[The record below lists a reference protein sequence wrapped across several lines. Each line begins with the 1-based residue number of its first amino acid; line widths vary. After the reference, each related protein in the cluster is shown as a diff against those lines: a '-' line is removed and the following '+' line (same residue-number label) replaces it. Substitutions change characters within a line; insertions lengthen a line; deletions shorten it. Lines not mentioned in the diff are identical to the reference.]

1 MKNILITQT
10 LIFLFISATVFAQ
23 NQYYLS
29 SSTGN
34 DNNDGS
40 QTQPWKT
47 LSKLSATTLG
57 PGDTVYFKKGDTFRG
72 NFVVDGSGTE
82 QNPITFTSYGT
93 GNQPIISGSGH
104 DDGGGDY
111 REAILVTNHD
121 NMIVDGLEIQNHRT
135 ITRSGVGDLVSFG
148 IRVEVSD
155 SNANLNN
162 FSFRNMTFK
171 NVYALFGINISDYTN
186 INIYQQAF
194 NAFEVSGL
202 TFFSSR
208 GGIINNVI
216 VEDSYFTDLQRIGV
230 HMKNAAGKNSTKRNT
245 NFVFRNN
252 EFFQIGGTCVLPV
265 RTENCLIENNIFNQP
280 GAKTN
285 DKMIGRGSAVWN
297 WYSINTIVQYNQA
310 INAKGIMD
318 SHGIHVDHSNVD
330 TFIQYN
336 YMQDCEGGFV
346 EILGGNQRAVYRFN
360 ISVND
365 GWRHPDNYD
374 LLKWPNSD
382 HTIWLNDK
390 VWGSKDNHP
399 SIDSYIYN
407 NTIVINKSGNDAFDT
422 AIDIKG
428 ENTRIYNNIFYATN
442 GSGIGNQQGHYG
454 DPKLMM
460 TNNLFNGNI
469 RNNFRN
475 LDSNRVEI
483 NADFYNEEIG
493 DQNEFQINASSQA
506 INAGAAYTGDYAHP
520 AIPVSASDI
529 FANVEEYPTV
539 DFFGNSL
546 TGDSTPNIGA
556 SNAKNG
562 GITLSNK
569 SESSTEK
576 VFIQNPMIS
585 EKVVLFGVNKSYQY
599 ALVDILG
606 RNKQQGFLEAHKDEI
621 ILDESLNP
629 GIYVLKLKD
638 KTNTITS
645 KIVVNKS
652 SVNPDY

>member
-1 MKNILITQT
+1 MHKQIKYQ
-10 LIFLFISATVFAQ
+10 VFVLLLSFSLCAQ

-34 DNNDGS
+34 DNNNGS

-47 LSKLSATTLG
+47 LSKLSNTTLG

-72 NFVVDGSGTE
+72 HYVVNGSGTE
-82 QNPITFTSYGT
+82 GNLITFTSYGS
-93 GNQPIISGSGH
+93 GNQPIISGSSH

-111 REAILVTNHD
+111 REAILVNNHD
-121 NMIVDGLEIQNHRT
+121 NMVFDGLEIQNHRT
-135 ITRSGVGDLVSFG
+135 ISRSGVGDLVSFG
-148 IRVEVSD
+148 IRIEVSS
-155 SNANLNN
+155 SNVDLNN

-171 NVYALFGINISDYTN
+171 NVYALYWVDPADQN
-186 INIYQQAF
+186 AF
-194 NAFEVSGL
+194 NDFEVSGL
-202 TFFSSR
+202 TFISSW

-230 HMKNAAGKNSTKRNT
+230 HIKNTMGKTSTKRNT

-310 INAKGIMD
+310 VNAKGILD

-365 GWRHPDNYD
+365 GWRVNPN
-374 LLKWPNSD
+374 WVNSD

-390 VWGSKDNHP
+390 IGGQSGHP
-399 SIDSYIYN
+399 SYDSYIYN
-407 NTIVINKSGNDAFDT
+407 NTVVINKSGNDAFDT
-422 AIDIKG
+422 AIDING
-428 ENTRIYNNIFYATN
+428 QNTRIFNNIFYAVN
-442 GSGIGNQQGHYG
+442 GSGIGNQQGNYS
-454 DPKLMM
+454 DPSLMM
-460 TNNLFNGNI
+460 TNNLFFGNI
-469 RNNFRN
+469 RNNFKTI
-475 LDSNRVEI
+475 DANRIEFNPV
-483 NADFYNEEIG
+483 FYNEQSG
-493 DQNEFQINASSQA
+493 DQYGFQIDASSQA
-506 INAGAAYTGDYAHP
+506 IDAGAAYTGNYAHP
-520 AIPVSASDI
+520 AIPVDASTI
-529 FANVEEYPTV
+529 FANLEEYPTV

-546 TGDSTPNIGA
+546 SGDSTPNIGA

-562 GITLSNK
+562 EITLSNK
-569 SESSTEK
+569 SDISTEK
-576 VFIQNPMIS
+576 VYIQNPMIS
-585 EKVVLFGVNKSYQY
+585 DKVVLHGVNKSYQY

-606 RNKQQGFLEAHKDEI
+606 RTKQQGFLEAQKDEI

-629 GIYVLKLKD
+629 GIYLLQLRD

-645 KIVVNKS
+645 KIVVN
-652 SVNPDY
+652 

>member
-1 MKNILITQT
+1 MYKQIKYP
-10 LIFLFISATVFAQ
+10 IFVLLLSYSLCAQ

-34 DNNDGS
+34 DSNDGS

-47 LSKLSATTLG
+47 LSKISNTTLG

-72 NFVVDGSGTE
+72 HFVVDGSGTE
-82 QNPITFTSYGT
+82 QSPITFTSYGN
-93 GNQPIISGSGH
+93 GNQPIISGSDH
-104 DDGGGDY
+104 DYGGGDY
-111 REAILVTNHD
+111 REAMLVTNHD
-121 NMIVDGLEIQNHRT
+121 NMVFDDLEIQNHRT
-135 ITRSGVGDLVSFG
+135 ISRSGVGDLVSFG
-148 IRVEVSD
+148 IRIEVSD

-171 NVYALFGINISDYTN
+171 NVYALYWVDPSNQN
-186 INIYQQAF
+186 AF
-194 NAFEVSGL
+194 NDFEVSGL
-202 TFFSSR
+202 TFISSW

-230 HMKNAAGKNSTKRNT
+230 HIKNTMGKTSTKRNT

-297 WYSINTIVQYNQA
+297 WYSINTIIQYNQA

-346 EILGGNQRAVYRFN
+346 EILGGNKRAVYRFN

-365 GWRHPDNYD
+365 GWRVHPN
-374 LLKWPNSD
+374 WVNSD

-390 VWGSKDNHP
+390 IGGESGHP
-399 SIDSYIYN
+399 SYDSYIYN
-407 NTIVINKSGNDAFDT
+407 NTVVINKSGNDAFDT
-422 AIDIKG
+422 AIDING
-428 ENTRIYNNIFYATN
+428 QNTRIFNNIFYATN
-442 GSGIGNQQGHYG
+442 GSGIGNQQGNYG
-454 DPKLMM
+454 DPNLMM
-460 TNNLFNGNI
+460 TNNMFFGNI
-469 RNNFRN
+469 RNNFKT
-475 LDSNRVEI
+475 LDSNRLEV
-483 NADFYNEEIG
+483 NPVFYNEQIG
-493 DQNEFQINASSQA
+493 DQYGFQINGSSQA
-506 INAGAAYTGDYAHP
+506 IDAGAAYTGNYAHP
-520 AIPVSASDI
+520 AIPVGASTI
-529 FANVEEYPTV
+529 FTNVEEYPTV
-539 DFFGNSL
+539 DFFGNSI
-546 TGDSTPNIGA
+546 TGDFTPNIGA

-562 GITLSNK
+562 EITLSNK
-569 SESSTEK
+569 SDTSSDK
-576 VFIQNPMIS
+576 VYIQNPMMS
-585 EKVVLFGVNKSYQY
+585 EKVVLFGIDKPYQY

-606 RNKQQGFLEAHKDEI
+606 RTKQQGFLEASQNEI
-621 ILDESLNP
+621 ILDQSLSS
-629 GIYVLKLKD
+629 GVYLLKLENKA
-638 KTNTITS
+638 NTIKS
-645 KIVVNKS
+645 KIVVN
-652 SVNPDY
+652 

>member
-1 MKNILITQT
+1 MHKQIKYQ
-10 LIFLFISATVFAQ
+10 IFVLLLSFSLCAQ

-34 DNNDGS
+34 DNNNGS

-47 LSKLSATTLG
+47 LSKLSNTTLG

-72 NFVVDGSGTE
+72 HYVVNGSGTE
-82 QNPITFTSYGT
+82 GNLITFTSYGS
-93 GNQPIISGSGH
+93 GNQPIISGSSH
-104 DDGGGDY
+104 DNGGGDY

-121 NMIVDGLEIQNHRT
+121 NMVFDGLEIQNHRT
-135 ITRSGVGDLVSFG
+135 ISRSGVGDLVSFG
-148 IRVEVSD
+148 IRIEVSN
-155 SNANLNN
+155 SNVDLNN

-171 NVYALFGINISDYTN
+171 NVYALYWVDPADQN
-186 INIYQQAF
+186 AF
-194 NAFEVSGL
+194 NDFEVSGL
-202 TFFSSR
+202 TFISSW

-216 VEDSYFTDLQRIGV
+216 VEESYFTDLQRIGV
-230 HMKNAAGKNSTKRNT
+230 HIKNTMGKTSTKRNT

-252 EFFQIGGTCVLPV
+252 EFFQIGGTCVLPI

-310 INAKGIMD
+310 INAKGILD

-365 GWRHPDNYD
+365 GWRVNPN
-374 LLKWPNSD
+374 WVNSD

-390 VWGSKDNHP
+390 IGGQSGHP
-399 SIDSYIYN
+399 SYDSYIYN
-407 NTIVINKSGNDAFDT
+407 NTVVINKSGNDAFDT
-422 AIDIKG
+422 AIDING
-428 ENTRIYNNIFYATN
+428 QNTRIFNNIFYAVN
-442 GSGIGNQQGHYG
+442 GSGIGNQQGNYS
-454 DPKLMM
+454 DPNLMM
-460 TNNLFNGNI
+460 TNNLFFGNI
-469 RNNFRN
+469 RNNFKTI
-475 LDSNRVEI
+475 DTNRIEV
-483 NADFYNEEIG
+483 NPVFYNEQSG
-493 DQNEFQINASSQA
+493 DQYGFQIDASSQA
-506 INAGAAYTGDYAHP
+506 IDAGAAYTGNYAHP
-520 AIPVSASDI
+520 AIPVDASTI
-529 FANVEEYPTV
+529 FANLEEYPTV

-546 TGDSTPNIGA
+546 SGDSTPNIGA

-562 GITLSNK
+562 EITLSNK
-569 SESSTEK
+569 SDISTEK
-576 VFIQNPMIS
+576 VYIQNPMIS
-585 EKVVLFGVNKSYQY
+585 DKVVLHGVNKSYQY

-606 RNKQQGFLEAHKDEI
+606 RTKQQGFLEAQKDEI

-629 GIYVLKLKD
+629 GIYLLQLRD

-645 KIVVNKS
+645 KIVVN
-652 SVNPDY
+652 

>member
-1 MKNILITQT
+1 MHKQIKYQ
-10 LIFLFISATVFAQ
+10 VFVLLLSFSLCAQ

-34 DNNDGS
+34 DNNNGS

-47 LSKLSATTLG
+47 LSKLSNISLG

-72 NFVVDGSGTE
+72 HYVVDGSGAE
-82 QNPITFTSYGT
+82 GNPITFTSYGS
-93 GNQPIISGSGH
+93 GNQPILSGSDH
-104 DDGGGDY
+104 EDGGGDY

-121 NMIVDGLEIQNHRT
+121 NMVFDDLEIQNHRT
-135 ITRSGVGDLVSFG
+135 ISRTGVGDLVSFG
-148 IRVEVSD
+148 IRIEVSD
-155 SNANLNN
+155 SNVNLNN
-162 FSFRNMTFK
+162 FFFRNMTFK
-171 NVYALFGINISDYTN
+171 NVYGLYWVDPSNQSE
-186 INIYQQAF
+186 F

-202 TFFSSR
+202 TFMSSW

-216 VEDSYFTDLQRIGV
+216 IEDSYFTDLQRIGV
-230 HMKNAAGKNSTKRNT
+230 HIKNTMGKTSTKRNT

-252 EFFQIGGTCVLPV
+252 EFFQIGGTCVLPI

-310 INAKGIMD
+310 INAKGILD

-365 GWRHPDNYD
+365 GWRVNPN
-374 LLKWPNSD
+374 WVNSD

-390 VWGSKDNHP
+390 IGGQSGHP
-399 SIDSYIYN
+399 SYDSYIYN
-407 NTIVINKSGNDAFDT
+407 NTVVINKSGNDAFDT
-422 AIDIKG
+422 AIDING
-428 ENTRIYNNIFYATN
+428 QNTRIFNNIFYAVN
-442 GSGIGNQQGHYG
+442 GSGIGNQQGNYS
-454 DPKLMM
+454 DPNLMM
-460 TNNLFNGNI
+460 TNNLFFGDI
-469 RNNFRN
+469 RNNFKTI
-475 LDSNRVEI
+475 DANRIEVNPI
-483 NADFYNEEIG
+483 FYNEPSG
-493 DQNEFQINASSQA
+493 DQYGFQIDASSQA
-506 INAGAAYTGDYAHP
+506 IDAGAAYTGNYAHP
-520 AIPVSASDI
+520 AIPVDASTI
-529 FANVEEYPTV
+529 FANLEEYPTV

-546 TGDSTPNIGA
+546 SGDSTPNIGA

-562 GITLSNK
+562 EITLSNK
-569 SESSTEK
+569 SDISTEK
-576 VFIQNPMIS
+576 VYIQNPMIS
-585 EKVVLFGVNKSYQY
+585 DKVVLHGVNKSYQY

-606 RNKQQGFLEAHKDEI
+606 RTKQQGFLEAQKDEI

-629 GIYVLKLKD
+629 GIYLLQLRD

-645 KIVVNKS
+645 KIVVN
-652 SVNPDY
+652 

>member
-1 MKNILITQT
+1 MYKQIIYPLFVLLLSFT
-10 LIFLFISATVFAQ
+10 LCAQ

-47 LSKLSATTLG
+47 LSKISNTTLG

-72 NFVVDGSGTE
+72 HYVVNGSGTE
-82 QNPITFTSYGT
+82 GNPITFTSYGS
-93 GNQPIISGSGH
+93 GNQPIISGSSH

-121 NMIVDGLEIQNHRT
+121 NMVFDGLEIQNHRT
-135 ITRSGVGDLVSFG
+135 ISRSGVGDLVSFG
-148 IRVEVSD
+148 IRIEVSD
-155 SNANLNN
+155 SNVDLNN

-171 NVYALFGINISDYTN
+171 NVYALYWVDPADQN
-186 INIYQQAF
+186 AF
-194 NAFEVSGL
+194 NDFEVSGL
-202 TFFSSR
+202 TFISSW
-208 GGIINNVI
+208 GGVINNVI
-216 VEDSYFTDLQRIGV
+216 VEESYFTDLQRIGV
-230 HMKNAAGKNSTKRNT
+230 HIKNTMGKTSTKRNT

-252 EFFQIGGTCVLPV
+252 EFFQIGGTCVLPI

-310 INAKGIMD
+310 VNAKGILD

-365 GWRHPDNYD
+365 GWRVNPN
-374 LLKWPNSD
+374 WVNSD

-390 VWGSKDNHP
+390 IGGQSGHP
-399 SIDSYIYN
+399 SYDSYIYN
-407 NTIVINKSGNDAFDT
+407 NTVVINKSGNDAFDT
-422 AIDIKG
+422 AIDING
-428 ENTRIYNNIFYATN
+428 QNTRIFNNIFYAVN
-442 GSGIGNQQGHYG
+442 GSGIGNQQGNYS
-454 DPKLMM
+454 DPNLMM
-460 TNNLFNGNI
+460 TNNLFFGNI
-469 RNNFRN
+469 RNNFKT
-475 LDSNRVEI
+475 LDSNRSEV
-483 NADFYNEEIG
+483 NPDFYNEQSG
-493 DQNEFQINASSQA
+493 DQYGFQVNASSQA
-506 INAGAAYTGDYAHP
+506 IDAGIAYTGNYAHP
-520 AIPVSASDI
+520 AIPVDASTI

-539 DFFGNSL
+539 DFFGHSL
-546 TGDSTPNIGA
+546 SGDSTPNIGA

-562 GITLSNK
+562 EITLANK
-569 SESSTEK
+569 SDISTHNLY
-576 VFIQNPMIS
+576 IQNPIVS
-585 EKVVLFGVNKSYQY
+585 DKVVIYGIDKAYQY
-599 ALVDILG
+599 TLVDLLG
-606 RNKQQGFLEAHKDEI
+606 RTKQKGFLKENQPEI
-621 ILDESLNP
+621 IFQKSLKS
-629 GIYVLKLKD
+629 GMYILKLQ
-638 KTNTITS
+638 NEYNACS
-645 KIVVNKS
+645 GRLLVLN
-652 SVNPDY
+652 

>member
-1 MKNILITQT
+1 MHKQIKYQ
-10 LIFLFISATVFAQ
+10 VFVLLLSFSLCAQ

-34 DNNDGS
+34 DNNNGS

-47 LSKLSATTLG
+47 LSKISNTTLG

-72 NFVVDGSGTE
+72 HYVVNGSGTE
-82 QNPITFTSYGT
+82 QSPITFTAYGT
-93 GNQPIISGSGH
+93 GNQPVISGSDH

-111 REAILVTNHD
+111 REAILVENED
-121 NMIVDGLEIQNHRT
+121 NMIFEDLEIQNHRT
-135 ITRSGVGDLVSFG
+135 TSRSNVGDLVSFG
-148 IRVEVSD
+148 IQVIS
-155 SNANLNN
+155 SSAGTKNN
-162 FSFRNMTFK
+162 FTFRDMTFK
-171 NVYALFGINISDYTN
+171 NVYGLYWVDPSNQSE
-186 INIYQQAF
+186 F

-202 TFFSSR
+202 TFKSSW
-208 GGIINNVI
+208 GGIINNVV
-216 VEDSYFTDLQRIGV
+216 VEDSYFTDLQRIGI
-230 HMKNAAGKNSTKRNT
+230 HIKNTSGKTSDKRNT
-245 NFVFRNN
+245 NIVVRRN
-252 EFFQIGGTCVLPV
+252 EFFQIGGTCVLPI

-310 INAKGIMD
+310 INAKGILD

-365 GWRHPDNYD
+365 GWRVNPN
-374 LLKWPNSD
+374 WANSD

-390 VWGSKDNHP
+390 IGGQSGHP
-399 SIDSYIYN
+399 SYNSFIYN
-407 NTIVINKSGNDAFDT
+407 NTVVINKSGNDAFDT
-422 AIDIKG
+422 AIDING
-428 ENTRIYNNIFYATN
+428 HNTRIFNNIFYAAN
-442 GSGIGNQQGHYG
+442 GSGIGNQQGNYS
-454 DPKLMM
+454 DPNLMM
-460 TNNLFNGNI
+460 TNNLFFGDI
-469 RNNFRN
+469 RNNFKT
-475 LDSNRVEI
+475 LDSNRLEV
-483 NADFYNEEIG
+483 NPDFYNEQSD
-493 DQNEFQINASSQA
+493 DQYGFQINASSQA
-506 INAGAAYTGDYAHP
+506 IDAGAAYTGNYAHP
-520 AIPVSASDI
+520 PIPVDASTI

-539 DFFGNSL
+539 DFFGHSL
-546 TGDSTPNIGA
+546 SGDSTPNIGA

-562 GITLSNK
+562 EITLANK
-569 SESSTEK
+569 SDISTEK
-576 VFIQNPMIS
+576 IYIQNPMIS
-585 EKVVLFGVNKSYQY
+585 DKVVLYGVDKSHQY

-606 RNKQQGFLEAHKDEI
+606 RTKQQGFLEAQQDEI

-629 GIYVLKLKD
+629 GIYVLRLRD

-645 KIVVNKS
+645 KIIVN
-652 SVNPDY
+652 

>member
-1 MKNILITQT
+1 MYKQINYQVVVL
-10 LIFLFISATVFAQ
+10 LLSFSLCAQ

-34 DNNDGS
+34 DNNNGS

-47 LSKLSATTLG
+47 LSKISNTTLG

-72 NFVVDGSGTE
+72 HYVVNGSGTE
-82 QNPITFTSYGT
+82 QSPITFTAYGT
-93 GNQPIISGSGH
+93 GNQPVISGSDH

-111 REAILVTNHD
+111 REAILIENED
-121 NMIVDGLEIQNHRT
+121 NMIFEDLEIQNHRT
-135 ITRSGVGDLVSFG
+135 TSRSNVGDLVSFG
-148 IRVEVSD
+148 IQVIS
-155 SNANLNN
+155 SSAGTKNN
-162 FSFRNMTFK
+162 FTFRDMTFK
-171 NVYALFGINISDYTN
+171 NVYGLYWVDPSNQSE
-186 INIYQQAF
+186 F

-202 TFFSSR
+202 TFKSSW
-208 GGIINNVI
+208 GGIINNVV
-216 VEDSYFTDLQRIGV
+216 VEDSYFTDLQRIGI
-230 HMKNAAGKNSTKRNT
+230 HIKNTSGKTSDKRNT
-245 NFVFRNN
+245 NIVVRRN
-252 EFFQIGGTCVLPV
+252 EFFQIGGTCVLPI

-310 INAKGIMD
+310 INAKGILD

-365 GWRHPDNYD
+365 GWRVNPG
-374 LLKWPNSD
+374 WSNSD

-390 VWGSKDNHP
+390 IGGQSGHP
-399 SIDSYIYN
+399 SYDSYIYN
-407 NTIVINKSGNDAFDT
+407 NTVVINKSGNDAFDT
-422 AIDIKG
+422 AIDING
-428 ENTRIYNNIFYATN
+428 QNTRIFNNIFYAVN
-442 GSGIGNQQGHYG
+442 GSGIGNQQGNYS
-454 DPKLMM
+454 DPNLMM
-460 TNNLFNGNI
+460 TNNLFFGDI
-469 RNNFRN
+469 RNNFKT
-475 LDSNRVEI
+475 LDSNRLEV
-483 NADFYNEEIG
+483 NPDFYNEQSD
-493 DQNEFQINASSQA
+493 DQYGFQINASSQA
-506 INAGAAYTGDYAHP
+506 IDAGAAYTGNYAHP
-520 AIPVSASDI
+520 PIPVDASTI

-539 DFFGNSL
+539 DFFGHSL
-546 TGDSTPNIGA
+546 SGDSTPNIGA

-562 GITLSNK
+562 EITLANK
-569 SESSTEK
+569 SDISTEK
-576 VFIQNPMIS
+576 IYIQNPMIS
-585 EKVVLFGVNKSYQY
+585 DKVVLYGVDKSHQY

-606 RNKQQGFLEAHKDEI
+606 RTKQQGFLEAQQDEI

-629 GIYVLKLKD
+629 GIYVLRLRD

-645 KIVVNKS
+645 KIIVN
-652 SVNPDY
+652 

>member
-1 MKNILITQT
+1 MYKQIKYP
-10 LIFLFISATVFAQ
+10 IFVLLLSYSLCAQ

-34 DNNDGS
+34 DSNDGS

-47 LSKLSATTLG
+47 LSKISNTTLG

-72 NFVVDGSGTE
+72 HFVVDGSGTE
-82 QNPITFTSYGT
+82 QSPITFTSYGN
-93 GNQPIISGSGH
+93 GNQPIISGSDH
-104 DDGGGDY
+104 DYGGGDY
-111 REAILVTNHD
+111 REAMLVTNHD
-121 NMIVDGLEIQNHRT
+121 NMVFDDLEIQNHRT
-135 ITRSGVGDLVSFG
+135 ISRSGVGDLVSFG
-148 IRVEVSD
+148 IRIEVSD

-171 NVYALFGINISDYTN
+171 NVYALYWVDPSNQN
-186 INIYQQAF
+186 AF
-194 NAFEVSGL
+194 NDFEVSGL
-202 TFFSSR
+202 TFISSW

-230 HMKNAAGKNSTKRNT
+230 HIKNTMGKTSTKRNT

-252 EFFQIGGTCVLPV
+252 DFFQIGGTCVLPV

-297 WYSINTIVQYNQA
+297 WYSINTIIQYNQA

-365 GWRHPDNYD
+365 GWRVHPN
-374 LLKWPNSD
+374 WVNSD

-390 VWGSKDNHP
+390 IGGESGHP
-399 SIDSYIYN
+399 SYDSYIYN
-407 NTIVINKSGNDAFDT
+407 NTVVINKSGNDAFDT
-422 AIDIKG
+422 AIDING
-428 ENTRIYNNIFYATN
+428 QNTRIFNNIFYATN
-442 GSGIGNQQGHYG
+442 GSGIGNQQGNYG
-454 DPKLMM
+454 DPNLMM
-460 TNNLFNGNI
+460 TNNMFFGNI
-469 RNNFRN
+469 RNNFKT
-475 LDSNRVEI
+475 LDSNRLEV
-483 NADFYNEEIG
+483 NPVFYNEQIG
-493 DQNEFQINASSQA
+493 DQYGFQINASSQA
-506 INAGAAYTGDYAHP
+506 IDAGAAYTGNYAHP
-520 AIPVSASDI
+520 AIPVGASTI
-529 FANVEEYPTV
+529 FTNVEEYPTV
-539 DFFGNSL
+539 DFFGNSI
-546 TGDSTPNIGA
+546 TGDFTPNIGA

-562 GITLSNK
+562 EITVSNK
-569 SESSTEK
+569 SDTSSDK
-576 VFIQNPMIS
+576 VYIQNPMMS
-585 EKVVLFGVNKSYQY
+585 EKVVLFGIDKPYQY

-606 RNKQQGFLEAHKDEI
+606 RTKQQGFLEASQNEI
-621 ILDESLNP
+621 ILDQTLSSGVYL
-629 GIYVLKLKD
+629 LKLENKA
-638 KTNTITS
+638 NTIKS
-645 KIVVNKS
+645 KIVVN
-652 SVNPDY
+652 

>member
-1 MKNILITQT
+1 MYKQIKYP
-10 LIFLFISATVFAQ
+10 IFVLLLSYSLCAQ

-34 DNNDGS
+34 DSNDGS

-47 LSKLSATTLG
+47 LSKISNTTLG

-72 NFVVDGSGTE
+72 HFVVDGSGTE
-82 QNPITFTSYGT
+82 QSPITFTSYGN
-93 GNQPIISGSGH
+93 GNQPIISGSDH
-104 DDGGGDY
+104 DYGGGDY
-111 REAILVTNHD
+111 REAMLVTNHD
-121 NMIVDGLEIQNHRT
+121 NMVFDDLEIQNHRT
-135 ITRSGVGDLVSFG
+135 ISRSGVGDLVSFG
-148 IRVEVSD
+148 IRIEVSD

-171 NVYALFGINISDYTN
+171 NVYALYWVDPSNQN
-186 INIYQQAF
+186 AF
-194 NAFEVSGL
+194 NDFEVSGL
-202 TFFSSR
+202 TFISSW

-230 HMKNAAGKNSTKRNT
+230 HIKNTMGKTSTKRNT

-252 EFFQIGGTCVLPV
+252 DFFQIGGTCVLPV

-297 WYSINTIVQYNQA
+297 WYSINTIIQYNQA

-365 GWRHPDNYD
+365 GWRVHPN
-374 LLKWPNSD
+374 WVNSD

-390 VWGSKDNHP
+390 IGGESGHP
-399 SIDSYIYN
+399 SYDSYIYN
-407 NTIVINKSGNDAFDT
+407 NTVVINKSGNDAFDT
-422 AIDIKG
+422 AIDING
-428 ENTRIYNNIFYATN
+428 QNTRIFNNIFYATN
-442 GSGIGNQQGHYG
+442 GSGIGNQQGNYG
-454 DPKLMM
+454 DPNLMM
-460 TNNLFNGNI
+460 TNNMFFGNI
-469 RNNFRN
+469 RNNFKT
-475 LDSNRVEI
+475 LDSNRLEV
-483 NADFYNEEIG
+483 NPVFYNEQIG
-493 DQNEFQINASSQA
+493 DQYGFQINASSQA
-506 INAGAAYTGDYAHP
+506 IDAGAAYTGNYAHP
-520 AIPVSASDI
+520 AIPVGASTI
-529 FANVEEYPTV
+529 FTNVEEYPTV
-539 DFFGNSL
+539 DFFGNSI
-546 TGDSTPNIGA
+546 TGDFTPNIGA

-562 GITLSNK
+562 EITVSNK
-569 SESSTEK
+569 SDTSSDK
-576 VFIQNPMIS
+576 VYIQNPMMS
-585 EKVVLFGVNKSYQY
+585 EKVVLFGIDKPYQY

-606 RNKQQGFLEAHKDEI
+606 RTKQQGFLEASQNEI
-621 ILDESLNP
+621 ILDQTLSSGVYL
-629 GIYVLKLKD
+629 LKLENKA
-638 KTNTITS
+638 NTIKS
-645 KIVVNKS
+645 KIVLN
-652 SVNPDY
+652 

>member
-1 MKNILITQT
+1 MHKQIKYQ
-10 LIFLFISATVFAQ
+10 IFVLLLSFSLCAQ

-34 DNNDGS
+34 DNNNGS

-47 LSKLSATTLG
+47 LSKLSNTTLG

-72 NFVVDGSGTE
+72 HYVVNGSGTE
-82 QNPITFTSYGT
+82 GNLITFTSYGS
-93 GNQPIISGSGH
+93 GNQPIISGSSH

-121 NMIVDGLEIQNHRT
+121 NMVFDGLEIQNHRT
-135 ITRSGVGDLVSFG
+135 ISRSGVGDLVSFG
-148 IRVEVSD
+148 IRIEVSD
-155 SNANLNN
+155 SNVDLNN

-171 NVYALFGINISDYTN
+171 NVYALYWVDPADQN
-186 INIYQQAF
+186 AF
-194 NAFEVSGL
+194 NDFEVSGL
-202 TFFSSR
+202 TFISSW

-216 VEDSYFTDLQRIGV
+216 VEESYFTDLQRIGV
-230 HMKNAAGKNSTKRNT
+230 HIKNTMGKTSTKRNT

-252 EFFQIGGTCVLPV
+252 EFFQIGGTCVLPI

-297 WYSINTIVQYNQA
+297 WYSINTIVQHNQA
-310 INAKGIMD
+310 INAKGILD

-365 GWRHPDNYD
+365 GWRVNPN
-374 LLKWPNSD
+374 WVNSD

-390 VWGSKDNHP
+390 IGGQSGHP
-399 SIDSYIYN
+399 SYESYIYN
-407 NTIVINKSGNDAFDT
+407 NTVVINKSGNDAFDT
-422 AIDIKG
+422 AIDING
-428 ENTRIYNNIFYATN
+428 QNTRIFNNIFYAVN
-442 GSGIGNQQGHYG
+442 GSGIGNQQGNYS
-454 DPKLMM
+454 DPNLMM
-460 TNNLFNGNI
+460 TNNLFFGNI
-469 RNNFRN
+469 RNNFKTI
-475 LDSNRVEI
+475 DANRIEV
-483 NADFYNEEIG
+483 NPVFYNEQSG
-493 DQNEFQINASSQA
+493 DQYGFQIDASSQA
-506 INAGAAYTGDYAHP
+506 IDAGAAYTGNYAHP
-520 AIPVSASDI
+520 AIPVDASTI
-529 FANVEEYPTV
+529 FANLEEYPTV

-546 TGDSTPNIGA
+546 SGDSTPNIGA

-562 GITLSNK
+562 EITLSNK
-569 SESSTEK
+569 SDISTEK
-576 VFIQNPMIS
+576 VYIQNPMIS
-585 EKVVLFGVNKSYQY
+585 DKVVLHGVNKSYQY

-606 RNKQQGFLEAHKDEI
+606 RTKQQGFLEAQKEEI

-629 GIYVLKLKD
+629 GIYLLQLRD

-645 KIVVNKS
+645 KIVVN
-652 SVNPDY
+652 

>member
-1 MKNILITQT
+1 MHKQINYQIVVL
-10 LIFLFISATVFAQ
+10 LLSFSLCAQ

-34 DNNDGS
+34 DNNNGS

-47 LSKLSATTLG
+47 LSKISNTTLG

-72 NFVVDGSGTE
+72 HYVVNGSGTE
-82 QNPITFTSYGT
+82 QSPITFTAYGT
-93 GNQPIISGSGH
+93 GNQPVISGSDH

-111 REAILVTNHD
+111 REAILVENED
-121 NMIVDGLEIQNHRT
+121 NMIFEDLEIQNHRT
-135 ITRSGVGDLVSFG
+135 TSRSNVGDLVSFG
-148 IRVEVSD
+148 IQVIS
-155 SNANLNN
+155 SSAGTKNN
-162 FSFRNMTFK
+162 FTFRDMTFK
-171 NVYALFGINISDYTN
+171 NVYGLYWVDPSNQSE
-186 INIYQQAF
+186 F

-202 TFFSSR
+202 TFKSSW
-208 GGIINNVI
+208 GGIINNVV
-216 VEDSYFTDLQRIGV
+216 VEDSYFTDLQRIGI
-230 HMKNAAGKNSTKRNT
+230 HIKNTSGKTSDKRNT
-245 NFVFRNN
+245 NIVVRRN
-252 EFFQIGGTCVLPV
+252 EFFQIGGTCVLPI

-310 INAKGIMD
+310 INAKGILD

-365 GWRHPDNYD
+365 GWRVNPN
-374 LLKWPNSD
+374 WANSD

-390 VWGSKDNHP
+390 IGGQSGHP
-399 SIDSYIYN
+399 SYNSFIYN
-407 NTIVINKSGNDAFDT
+407 NTVVINKSGNDAFDT
-422 AIDIKG
+422 AIDING
-428 ENTRIYNNIFYATN
+428 HNTRIFNNIFYAAN
-442 GSGIGNQQGHYG
+442 GSGIGNQQGNYS
-454 DPKLMM
+454 DPNLMM
-460 TNNLFNGNI
+460 TNNLFFGDI
-469 RNNFRN
+469 RNNFKT
-475 LDSNRVEI
+475 LDSNRLEV
-483 NADFYNEEIG
+483 NPDFYNEQSD
-493 DQNEFQINASSQA
+493 DQYGFQINASSQA
-506 INAGAAYTGDYAHP
+506 IDAGAAYTGNYAHP
-520 AIPVSASDI
+520 PIPVDASTI

-539 DFFGNSL
+539 DFFGHSL
-546 TGDSTPNIGA
+546 SGDSTPNIGA

-562 GITLSNK
+562 EITLANK
-569 SESSTEK
+569 SDISTEK
-576 VFIQNPMIS
+576 IYIQNPMIS
-585 EKVVLFGVNKSYQY
+585 DKVVLYGVDKSHQY

-606 RNKQQGFLEAHKDEI
+606 RTKQQGFLEAQQDEI

-629 GIYVLKLKD
+629 GIYVLRLRD

-645 KIVVNKS
+645 KIIVN
-652 SVNPDY
+652 

>member
-1 MKNILITQT
+1 MHKQIKYQ
-10 LIFLFISATVFAQ
+10 VFVLLLSFSLCAQ

-34 DNNDGS
+34 DNNNGS

-47 LSKLSATTLG
+47 LSKLSNTTLG

-72 NFVVDGSGTE
+72 HYVVNGSGTE
-82 QNPITFTSYGT
+82 GNLITFTSYGS
-93 GNQPIISGSGH
+93 GNQPIISGSSH

-121 NMIVDGLEIQNHRT
+121 NMVFDGLEIQNHRT
-135 ITRSGVGDLVSFG
+135 ISRSGVGDLVSFG
-148 IRVEVSD
+148 IRIEVSG
-155 SNANLNN
+155 SNIDLNN

-171 NVYALFGINISDYTN
+171 NVYALYWVDPADQN
-186 INIYQQAF
+186 AF
-194 NAFEVSGL
+194 NDFEVSGL
-202 TFFSSR
+202 TFISSW

-216 VEDSYFTDLQRIGV
+216 VEESYFTDLQRIGV
-230 HMKNAAGKNSTKRNT
+230 HIKNTMGKTSTKRNT

-252 EFFQIGGTCVLPV
+252 EFFQIGGTCVLPI

-310 INAKGIMD
+310 INAKGILD

-365 GWRHPDNYD
+365 GWRVNPN
-374 LLKWPNSD
+374 WVNSD

-390 VWGSKDNHP
+390 IGGQSGHP
-399 SIDSYIYN
+399 SYESYIYN
-407 NTIVINKSGNDAFDT
+407 NTVVINKSGNDAFDT
-422 AIDIKG
+422 AIDING
-428 ENTRIYNNIFYATN
+428 QNTRIFNNIFYAVN
-442 GSGIGNQQGHYG
+442 GSGIGNQQGNYS
-454 DPKLMM
+454 DPNLMM
-460 TNNLFNGNI
+460 TNNLFFGDI
-469 RNNFRN
+469 RNNFKTI
-475 LDSNRVEI
+475 DANRIEV
-483 NADFYNEEIG
+483 NPVFYNEQSG
-493 DQNEFQINASSQA
+493 DQYGFQIDASSQA
-506 INAGAAYTGDYAHP
+506 IDAGAAYTGNYAHP
-520 AIPVSASDI
+520 AIPVDASTI
-529 FANVEEYPTV
+529 FANLEEYPTV

-546 TGDSTPNIGA
+546 SGDSTPNIGA

-562 GITLSNK
+562 EITLSNK
-569 SESSTEK
+569 SDVSTEK
-576 VFIQNPMIS
+576 VYIQNPMIS
-585 EKVVLFGVNKSYQY
+585 DKVVLHGVNKSYQY

-606 RNKQQGFLEAHKDEI
+606 RTKQQGFLEAQKDEI

-629 GIYVLKLKD
+629 GIYLLQLRD

-645 KIVVNKS
+645 KIVVN
-652 SVNPDY
+652 

>member
-1 MKNILITQT
+1 MHKQIKYQ
-10 LIFLFISATVFAQ
+10 VFVLLLSFSLYAQ

-34 DNNDGS
+34 DNNNGL

-47 LSKLSATTLG
+47 LSKLSNTTLG

-72 NFVVDGSGTE
+72 HYVVNGSGTE
-82 QNPITFTSYGT
+82 GNPITFTSYGS
-93 GNQPIISGSGH
+93 GNQPIISGSSH

-121 NMIVDGLEIQNHRT
+121 NMVFDGLEIQNHRT
-135 ITRSGVGDLVSFG
+135 ISRSGVGDLVSFG
-148 IRVEVSD
+148 IRIEVSN
-155 SNANLNN
+155 SNVDLNN

-171 NVYALFGINISDYTN
+171 NVYALYWVDPADQN
-186 INIYQQAF
+186 AF
-194 NAFEVSGL
+194 NDFEVSGL
-202 TFFSSR
+202 TFISNW

-230 HMKNAAGKNSTKRNT
+230 HIKNTMGKTSTKRNT

-252 EFFQIGGTCVLPV
+252 EFFQIGGTCVLPI

-310 INAKGIMD
+310 VNAKGILD

-365 GWRHPDNYD
+365 GWRVNPN
-374 LLKWPNSD
+374 WVNSD

-390 VWGSKDNHP
+390 IGGQSGHP
-399 SIDSYIYN
+399 SYDSYIYN
-407 NTIVINKSGNDAFDT
+407 NTVVINKSGNDAFDT
-422 AIDIKG
+422 AIDING
-428 ENTRIYNNIFYATN
+428 QNTRIFNNIFYAVN
-442 GSGIGNQQGHYG
+442 GSGIGNQQGNYS
-454 DPKLMM
+454 DPNLMM
-460 TNNLFNGNI
+460 TNNLFFGNI
-469 RNNFRN
+469 RNNFKTI
-475 LDSNRVEI
+475 DANRIEV
-483 NADFYNEEIG
+483 NPVFYNEQSG
-493 DQNEFQINASSQA
+493 DQYGFQIDASSQA
-506 INAGAAYTGDYAHP
+506 IDAGAAYTGNYAHP
-520 AIPVSASDI
+520 AIPVDASTI
-529 FANVEEYPTV
+529 FANLEEYPTV

-546 TGDSTPNIGA
+546 SGDSTPNIGA

-562 GITLSNK
+562 EITLSNK
-569 SESSTEK
+569 SDISTEK
-576 VFIQNPMIS
+576 VYIQNPMIS
-585 EKVVLFGVNKSYQY
+585 DKVVLHGVNKSYQY

-606 RNKQQGFLEAHKDEI
+606 RTKQQGFLEAQKDEI

-629 GIYVLKLKD
+629 GIYLLQLRD

-645 KIVVNKS
+645 KIVVN
-652 SVNPDY
+652 

>member
-1 MKNILITQT
+1 MYKQIIYPLFVLLLSFT
-10 LIFLFISATVFAQ
+10 LCAQ

-34 DNNDGS
+34 DNNNGS

-47 LSKLSATTLG
+47 LSKISATTLG

-72 NFVVDGSGTE
+72 HFVVDGSGTE
-82 QNPITFTSYGT
+82 QSPITFTSYGS
-93 GNQPIISGSGH
+93 GNQPIINGSDH

-121 NMIVDGLEIQNHRT
+121 NMVFDGLEIQNHRT
-135 ITRSGVGDLVSFG
+135 ISRSGVGDLVSFG

-155 SNANLNN
+155 SNVNLNN

-171 NVYALFGINISDYTN
+171 NVYALYWVDPSNQN
-186 INIYQQAF
+186 AF
-194 NAFEVSGL
+194 NDFEVSGL
-202 TFFSSR
+202 TFISSW

-230 HMKNAAGKNSTKRNT
+230 HIKNTSGKTSDKRNT

-252 EFFQIGGTCVLPV
+252 EFFQIGGTCVLPI

-310 INAKGIMD
+310 INAKGILD

-365 GWRHPDNYD
+365 GWRVNPN
-374 LLKWPNSD
+374 WVNSD

-390 VWGSKDNHP
+390 IGGESGHP
-399 SIDSYIYN
+399 SYDSYIYN
-407 NTIVINKSGNDAFDT
+407 NTVIINKSGNDAFDT
-422 AIDIKG
+422 AIDING
-428 ENTRIYNNIFYATN
+428 QNTRIFNNIFYAVN
-442 GSGIGNQQGHYG
+442 GSGIGNQQGNYN
-454 DPKLMM
+454 DPNLMM
-460 TNNLFNGNI
+460 TNNLFFGNI
-469 RNNFRN
+469 RNNFKT
-475 LDSNRVEI
+475 LDSNRSEV
-483 NADFYNEEIG
+483 NPDFYNEQSG
-493 DQNEFQINASSQA
+493 DQYGFQVNASSQA
-506 INAGAAYTGDYAHP
+506 IDAGIAYTGNYAHP
-520 AIPVSASDI
+520 AIPVDASTI

-562 GITLSNK
+562 EITLANK
-569 SESSTEK
+569 FDISTEK

-585 EKVVLFGVNKSYQY
+585 DKVVLYGVNKSHQY

-606 RNKQQGFLEAHKDEI
+606 RTKQQGFLEAQQDEI
-621 ILDESLNP
+621 ILDVSLNP
-629 GIYVLKLKD
+629 GIYLLQLRD

-645 KIVVNKS
+645 KIIVN
-652 SVNPDY
+652 

>member
-1 MKNILITQT
+1 MYKQIKYP
-10 LIFLFISATVFAQ
+10 IFVLLLSYSLCAQ

-34 DNNDGS
+34 DSNDGS

-47 LSKLSATTLG
+47 LSKISNTTLG

-72 NFVVDGSGTE
+72 HFVVDGSGTE
-82 QNPITFTSYGT
+82 QSPITFTSYGN
-93 GNQPIISGSGH
+93 GSQPIISGSDH
-104 DDGGGDY
+104 DYGGGDY
-111 REAILVTNHD
+111 REAMLVTNHD
-121 NMIVDGLEIQNHRT
+121 NMVFDDLEIQNHRT
-135 ITRSGVGDLVSFG
+135 ISRSGVGDLVSFG
-148 IRVEVSD
+148 IRIEVSD

-171 NVYALFGINISDYTN
+171 NVYALYWVDPSNQN
-186 INIYQQAF
+186 AF
-194 NAFEVSGL
+194 NDFEVSGL
-202 TFFSSR
+202 TFISSW

-230 HMKNAAGKNSTKRNT
+230 HIKNTMGKTSTKRNT

-252 EFFQIGGTCVLPV
+252 DFFQIGGTCVLPV

-297 WYSINTIVQYNQA
+297 WYSINTIIQYNQA

-365 GWRHPDNYD
+365 GWRVHPN
-374 LLKWPNSD
+374 WVNSD

-390 VWGSKDNHP
+390 IGGESGHP

-407 NTIVINKSGNDAFDT
+407 NTVVINKSGNDAFDT
-422 AIDIKG
+422 AIDING
-428 ENTRIYNNIFYATN
+428 QNTRIFNNIFYATN
-442 GSGIGNQQGHYG
+442 GSGIGNQQGNYG
-454 DPKLMM
+454 DPNLMM
-460 TNNLFNGNI
+460 TNNMFFGNI
-469 RNNFRN
+469 RNNFKT
-475 LDSNRVEI
+475 LDSNRLEV
-483 NADFYNEEIG
+483 NPVFYNEQIG
-493 DQNEFQINASSQA
+493 DQYGFQINGSSQA
-506 INAGAAYTGDYAHP
+506 IDAGAAYTGNYAHP
-520 AIPVSASDI
+520 AIPVGASTI
-529 FANVEEYPTV
+529 FTNVEEYPTV
-539 DFFGNSL
+539 DFFGNSI
-546 TGDSTPNIGA
+546 TGDFTPNIGA

-562 GITLSNK
+562 EITLSNK
-569 SESSTEK
+569 SDASSDK
-576 VFIQNPMIS
+576 VYIQNPMMS
-585 EKVVLFGVNKSYQY
+585 EKVVLFGIDKPYQY

-606 RNKQQGFLEAHKDEI
+606 RIKQQGFLEASQNEI
-621 ILDESLNP
+621 ILDQTLSSGVYL
-629 GIYVLKLKD
+629 LKLENKA
-638 KTNTITS
+638 NTIKS
-645 KIVVNKS
+645 KIVVN
-652 SVNPDY
+652 

>member
-1 MKNILITQT
+1 MYKQIKYP
-10 LIFLFISATVFAQ
+10 IFVLLLSYSLCAQ

-34 DNNDGS
+34 DSNDGS

-47 LSKLSATTLG
+47 LSKISNTTLG

-72 NFVVDGSGTE
+72 HFVVDGSGTE
-82 QNPITFTSYGT
+82 QSPITFTSYGN
-93 GNQPIISGSGH
+93 GNQPIISGSDH
-104 DDGGGDY
+104 DYGGGDY
-111 REAILVTNHD
+111 REAMLVTNHD
-121 NMIVDGLEIQNHRT
+121 NMVFDDLEIQNHRT
-135 ITRSGVGDLVSFG
+135 ISRSGVGDLVSFG
-148 IRVEVSD
+148 IRIEVSD

-171 NVYALFGINISDYTN
+171 NVYALYWVDPSNQN
-186 INIYQQAF
+186 AF
-194 NAFEVSGL
+194 NDFEVSGL
-202 TFFSSR
+202 TFISSW

-230 HMKNAAGKNSTKRNT
+230 HIKNTMGKTSTKRNT

-252 EFFQIGGTCVLPV
+252 DFFQIGGTCVLPV

-297 WYSINTIVQYNQA
+297 WYSINTIIQYNQA

-365 GWRHPDNYD
+365 GWRVHPN
-374 LLKWPNSD
+374 WVNSD

-390 VWGSKDNHP
+390 IGGESGHP
-399 SIDSYIYN
+399 SYDSYIYN
-407 NTIVINKSGNDAFDT
+407 NTVVINKSGNDAFDT
-422 AIDIKG
+422 AIDING
-428 ENTRIYNNIFYATN
+428 QNTRIFNNIFYATN
-442 GSGIGNQQGHYG
+442 GSGIGNQQGNYG
-454 DPKLMM
+454 DPNLMM
-460 TNNLFNGNI
+460 TNNLFFGNI
-469 RNNFRN
+469 RNNFKT
-475 LDSNRVEI
+475 LDSNRLEV
-483 NADFYNEEIG
+483 NPVFYNEQIG
-493 DQNEFQINASSQA
+493 DQYGFQINGSSQA
-506 INAGAAYTGDYAHP
+506 IDAGAAYTGNYAHP
-520 AIPVSASDI
+520 AIPVGASTI
-529 FANVEEYPTV
+529 FTNVEEYPTV
-539 DFFGNSL
+539 DFFGNSI
-546 TGDSTPNIGA
+546 TGDFTPNIGA

-562 GITLSNK
+562 EITLSNK
-569 SESSTEK
+569 SDTSSDK
-576 VFIQNPMIS
+576 VYIQNPMMS
-585 EKVVLFGVNKSYQY
+585 EKVVLFGIDKPYQY

-606 RNKQQGFLEAHKDEI
+606 RTKQQGFLEASQNEI
-621 ILDESLNP
+621 ILDQSLSS
-629 GIYVLKLKD
+629 GVYLLKLENKA
-638 KTNTITS
+638 NTIKS
-645 KIVVNKS
+645 KIVVN
-652 SVNPDY
+652 

>member
-1 MKNILITQT
+1 MHKQIKYQ
-10 LIFLFISATVFAQ
+10 IFVLLLSFSLCAQ

-34 DNNDGS
+34 DNNNGS

-47 LSKLSATTLG
+47 LSKLSNTTLG

-72 NFVVDGSGTE
+72 HYVVNGSGTE
-82 QNPITFTSYGT
+82 GNLITFTSYGS
-93 GNQPIISGSGH
+93 GNQPIISGSSH

-121 NMIVDGLEIQNHRT
+121 NMVFDGLEIQNHRT
-135 ITRSGVGDLVSFG
+135 ISRSGVGDLVSFG
-148 IRVEVSD
+148 IRIEVSD
-155 SNANLNN
+155 SNVDLNN

-171 NVYALFGINISDYTN
+171 NVYALYWVDPADQN
-186 INIYQQAF
+186 AF
-194 NAFEVSGL
+194 NDFEVSGL
-202 TFFSSR
+202 TFISSW

-230 HMKNAAGKNSTKRNT
+230 HIKNTMGKTSTKRNT

-252 EFFQIGGTCVLPV
+252 EFFQIGGTCVLPI

-310 INAKGIMD
+310 VNAKGILD

-365 GWRHPDNYD
+365 GWRVNPN
-374 LLKWPNSD
+374 WANSD

-390 VWGSKDNHP
+390 IGGQSGHP
-399 SIDSYIYN
+399 SYDSYIYN
-407 NTIVINKSGNDAFDT
+407 NTVVINKSGNDAFDT
-422 AIDIKG
+422 AIDING
-428 ENTRIYNNIFYATN
+428 QNTRIFNNIFYAVN
-442 GSGIGNQQGHYG
+442 GSGIGNQQGNYS
-454 DPKLMM
+454 DPNLMM
-460 TNNLFNGNI
+460 TNNLFFGNI
-469 RNNFRN
+469 RNNFKTI
-475 LDSNRVEI
+475 DANRIEV
-483 NADFYNEEIG
+483 NPVFYNEQSG
-493 DQNEFQINASSQA
+493 DQYGFQIDASSQA
-506 INAGAAYTGDYAHP
+506 IDAGAAYTGNYAHP
-520 AIPVSASDI
+520 AIPVDASTI
-529 FANVEEYPTV
+529 FANLEEYPTV

-546 TGDSTPNIGA
+546 SGDSTPNIGA

-562 GITLSNK
+562 EITLSNK
-569 SESSTEK
+569 SDISTEK
-576 VFIQNPMIS
+576 VYIQNPMIS
-585 EKVVLFGVNKSYQY
+585 DKVVLHGVNKSYQY

-606 RNKQQGFLEAHKDEI
+606 RTKQQGFLEAQKDEI

-629 GIYVLKLKD
+629 GIYLLQLRD

-645 KIVVNKS
+645 KIVVN
-652 SVNPDY
+652 

>member
-1 MKNILITQT
+1 MYKQIKYP
-10 LIFLFISATVFAQ
+10 IFVLLLSYSLCAQ

-34 DNNDGS
+34 DSNDGS

-47 LSKLSATTLG
+47 LSKISNTTLG

-72 NFVVDGSGTE
+72 HFVVDGSGTE
-82 QNPITFTSYGT
+82 QSPITFTSYGN
-93 GNQPIISGSGH
+93 GNQPIISGSDH
-104 DDGGGDY
+104 DYGGGDY
-111 REAILVTNHD
+111 REAMLVTNHD
-121 NMIVDGLEIQNHRT
+121 NMVFDDLEIQNHRT
-135 ITRSGVGDLVSFG
+135 ISRSGVGDLVSFG
-148 IRVEVSD
+148 IRIEVSD

-171 NVYALFGINISDYTN
+171 NVYALYWVDPSNQN
-186 INIYQQAF
+186 AF
-194 NAFEVSGL
+194 NDFEVSGL
-202 TFFSSR
+202 TFISSW

-230 HMKNAAGKNSTKRNT
+230 HIKNTMGKTSTKRNT

-297 WYSINTIVQYNQA
+297 WYSINTIIQYNQA

-365 GWRHPDNYD
+365 GWRVHPN
-374 LLKWPNSD
+374 WVNSD

-390 VWGSKDNHP
+390 IGGESGHP

-407 NTIVINKSGNDAFDT
+407 NTVVINKSGNDAFDT
-422 AIDIKG
+422 AIDING
-428 ENTRIYNNIFYATN
+428 QNTRIFNNIFYATN
-442 GSGIGNQQGHYG
+442 GSGIGNQQGNYG
-454 DPKLMM
+454 DPNLMM
-460 TNNLFNGNI
+460 TNNMFFGNI
-469 RNNFRN
+469 RNNFKT
-475 LDSNRVEI
+475 LDSNRLEV
-483 NADFYNEEIG
+483 NPVFYNEQIG
-493 DQNEFQINASSQA
+493 DQYGFQINGSSQA
-506 INAGAAYTGDYAHP
+506 IDAGAAYTGNYAHP
-520 AIPVSASDI
+520 AIPVGASTI
-529 FANVEEYPTV
+529 FTNVEEYPTV
-539 DFFGNSL
+539 DFFGNSI
-546 TGDSTPNIGA
+546 TGDFTPNIGA

-562 GITLSNK
+562 EITLSNK
-569 SESSTEK
+569 SDASSDK
-576 VFIQNPMIS
+576 VYIQNPMMS
-585 EKVVLFGVNKSYQY
+585 EKVVLFGIDKPYQY

-606 RNKQQGFLEAHKDEI
+606 RIKQQGFLEASQNEI
-621 ILDESLNP
+621 ILDQTLSSGVYL
-629 GIYVLKLKD
+629 LKLENKA
-638 KTNTITS
+638 NTIKS
-645 KIVVNKS
+645 KIVVN
-652 SVNPDY
+652 

>member
-1 MKNILITQT
+1 MHKQIKYQ
-10 LIFLFISATVFAQ
+10 IFVLLLSFSLCAQ

-34 DNNDGS
+34 DNNNGS
-40 QTQPWKT
+40 QTQPWRT
-47 LSKLSATTLG
+47 LSKLSNTTLG

-72 NFVVDGSGTE
+72 HYVVNGSGTE
-82 QNPITFTSYGT
+82 GNLITFTSYGS
-93 GNQPIISGSGH
+93 GNQPIISGSSH
-104 DDGGGDY
+104 DNGGGDY

-121 NMIVDGLEIQNHRT
+121 NMVFDGLEIQNHRT
-135 ITRSGVGDLVSFG
+135 ISRSGVGDLVSFG
-148 IRVEVSD
+148 IRIEVSN
-155 SNANLNN
+155 SNVDLNN

-171 NVYALFGINISDYTN
+171 NVYALYWVDPADQN
-186 INIYQQAF
+186 AF
-194 NAFEVSGL
+194 NDFEVSGL
-202 TFFSSR
+202 TFISSW

-216 VEDSYFTDLQRIGV
+216 VEESYFTDLQRIGV
-230 HMKNAAGKNSTKRNT
+230 HIKNTMGKTSTKRNT

-252 EFFQIGGTCVLPV
+252 EFFQIGGTCVLPI

-310 INAKGIMD
+310 VNAKGILD

-365 GWRHPDNYD
+365 GWRVNPN
-374 LLKWPNSD
+374 WVNSD

-390 VWGSKDNHP
+390 IGGQSGHP
-399 SIDSYIYN
+399 SYDSYIYN
-407 NTIVINKSGNDAFDT
+407 NTVVINKSGNDAFDT
-422 AIDIKG
+422 AIDING
-428 ENTRIYNNIFYATN
+428 QNTRIFNNIFYAVN
-442 GSGIGNQQGHYG
+442 GSGIGNQQGNYS
-454 DPKLMM
+454 DPNLMM
-460 TNNLFNGNI
+460 TNNLFFGNI
-469 RNNFRN
+469 RNNFKTI
-475 LDSNRVEI
+475 DANRIEV
-483 NADFYNEEIG
+483 NPVFYNEQSG
-493 DQNEFQINASSQA
+493 DQYGFQIDASSQA
-506 INAGAAYTGDYAHP
+506 IDAGAAYTGNYAHP
-520 AIPVSASDI
+520 AIPVDASTI
-529 FANVEEYPTV
+529 FANLEEYPTV

-546 TGDSTPNIGA
+546 SGDSTPNIGA

-562 GITLSNK
+562 EITLSNK
-569 SESSTEK
+569 SDISTEK
-576 VFIQNPMIS
+576 VYIQNPMIS
-585 EKVVLFGVNKSYQY
+585 EKIVLHGVNKSYQY

-606 RNKQQGFLEAHKDEI
+606 RTKQQGFLEAQKDEI

-629 GIYVLKLKD
+629 GIYLLQLRD

-645 KIVVNKS
+645 KIVVN
-652 SVNPDY
+652 

>member
-1 MKNILITQT
+1 MHKQIKYQ
-10 LIFLFISATVFAQ
+10 IFVLLLSFSLCAQ

-34 DNNDGS
+34 DNNNGS

-47 LSKLSATTLG
+47 LSKLSNTTLG

-72 NFVVDGSGTE
+72 HYVVNGSGTE
-82 QNPITFTSYGT
+82 GNLITFTSYGS
-93 GNQPIISGSGH
+93 GNQPIISGSSH

-121 NMIVDGLEIQNHRT
+121 NMVFDGLEIQNHRT
-135 ITRSGVGDLVSFG
+135 ISRSGVGDLVSFG
-148 IRVEVSD
+148 IRIEVSN
-155 SNANLNN
+155 SNVDLNN

-171 NVYALFGINISDYTN
+171 NVYALYWVDPADQN
-186 INIYQQAF
+186 AF
-194 NAFEVSGL
+194 NDFEVSGL
-202 TFFSSR
+202 TFISSW

-216 VEDSYFTDLQRIGV
+216 VEESYFTDLQRIGV
-230 HMKNAAGKNSTKRNT
+230 HIKNTMGKTSTKRNT

-252 EFFQIGGTCVLPV
+252 EFFQIGGTCVLPI

-310 INAKGIMD
+310 VNAKGILD

-365 GWRHPDNYD
+365 GWRVNPN
-374 LLKWPNSD
+374 WVNSD

-390 VWGSKDNHP
+390 IGGQSGHP
-399 SIDSYIYN
+399 SYDSYIYN
-407 NTIVINKSGNDAFDT
+407 NTVVINKSGNDAFDT
-422 AIDIKG
+422 AIDISG
-428 ENTRIYNNIFYATN
+428 QNTRIFNNIFYAVN
-442 GSGIGNQQGHYG
+442 GSGIGNQQGNYS
-454 DPKLMM
+454 DPNLMM
-460 TNNLFNGNI
+460 TNNLFFGNI
-469 RNNFRN
+469 RDNFKTI
-475 LDSNRVEI
+475 DANRIEVNPI
-483 NADFYNEEIG
+483 FYNEQSG
-493 DQNEFQINASSQA
+493 DQYGFQIDASSQA
-506 INAGAAYTGDYAHP
+506 IDAGAAYTGNYAHP
-520 AIPVSASDI
+520 AIPVDASTI
-529 FANVEEYPTV
+529 FANLEEYPTV

-546 TGDSTPNIGA
+546 SGDSTPNIGA

-562 GITLSNK
+562 EITLSNK
-569 SESSTEK
+569 SDISTEK
-576 VFIQNPMIS
+576 VYIQNPMIS
-585 EKVVLFGVNKSYQY
+585 DKVVLHGVNKSYQY

-606 RNKQQGFLEAHKDEI
+606 RTKQQGFLEAQKDEI

-629 GIYVLKLKD
+629 GIYLLQLRD
-638 KTNTITS
+638 KANTITS
-645 KIVVNKS
+645 KIVVN
-652 SVNPDY
+652 

>member
-1 MKNILITQT
+1 MYKQINYQVVVL
-10 LIFLFISATVFAQ
+10 LLSFSLCAQ

-34 DNNDGS
+34 DNNNGS

-47 LSKLSATTLG
+47 LSKISNTTLG

-72 NFVVDGSGTE
+72 HYVVNGSGTE
-82 QNPITFTSYGT
+82 QSPITFTAYGT
-93 GNQPIISGSGH
+93 GNQPVISGSDH

-111 REAILVTNHD
+111 REAILVENED
-121 NMIVDGLEIQNHRT
+121 NMIFEDLEIQNHRT
-135 ITRSGVGDLVSFG
+135 TSRSNVGDLVSFG
-148 IRVEVSD
+148 IQVIS
-155 SNANLNN
+155 SSAGTKNN
-162 FSFRNMTFK
+162 FTFRDMTFK
-171 NVYALFGINISDYTN
+171 NVYGLYWVDPSNQSE
-186 INIYQQAF
+186 F

-202 TFFSSR
+202 TFKSSW
-208 GGIINNVI
+208 GGIINNVV
-216 VEDSYFTDLQRIGV
+216 VEDSYFTDLQRIGI
-230 HMKNAAGKNSTKRNT
+230 HIKNTSGKTSDKRNT
-245 NFVFRNN
+245 NIVVRRN
-252 EFFQIGGTCVLPV
+252 EFFQIGGTCVLPI

-310 INAKGIMD
+310 INAKGILD

-365 GWRHPDNYD
+365 GWRVNPN
-374 LLKWPNSD
+374 WANSD

-390 VWGSKDNHP
+390 IGGQSGHP
-399 SIDSYIYN
+399 SYNSFIYN
-407 NTIVINKSGNDAFDT
+407 NTVVINKSGNDAFDT
-422 AIDIKG
+422 AIDING
-428 ENTRIYNNIFYATN
+428 HNTRIFNNIFYAAN
-442 GSGIGNQQGHYG
+442 GSGIGNQQGNYS
-454 DPKLMM
+454 DPNLMM
-460 TNNLFNGNI
+460 TNNLFFGDI
-469 RNNFRN
+469 RNNFKT
-475 LDSNRVEI
+475 LDSNRLEV
-483 NADFYNEEIG
+483 NPDFYNEQSD
-493 DQNEFQINASSQA
+493 DQYGFQINASSQA
-506 INAGAAYTGDYAHP
+506 IDAGAAYTGNYAHP
-520 AIPVSASDI
+520 PIPVDASTI

-539 DFFGNSL
+539 DFFGHSL
-546 TGDSTPNIGA
+546 SGDSTPNIGA

-562 GITLSNK
+562 EITLANK
-569 SESSTEK
+569 SDISTEK
-576 VFIQNPMIS
+576 IYIQNPMIS
-585 EKVVLFGVNKSYQY
+585 DKVVLYGVDKSHQY

-606 RNKQQGFLEAHKDEI
+606 RTKQQGFLEAQQDEI

-629 GIYVLKLKD
+629 GIYVLRLRY

-645 KIVVNKS
+645 KIIVN
-652 SVNPDY
+652 

>member
-1 MKNILITQT
+1 MYKQIKYP
-10 LIFLFISATVFAQ
+10 IFVLLLSYSLCAQ

-34 DNNDGS
+34 DSNDGS

-47 LSKLSATTLG
+47 LSKISNTTLG

-72 NFVVDGSGTE
+72 HFVVDGSGTE
-82 QNPITFTSYGT
+82 QSPITFTSYGN
-93 GNQPIISGSGH
+93 GNQPIISGSDH

-111 REAILVTNHD
+111 REAMLVTNHD
-121 NMIVDGLEIQNHRT
+121 NMVFDDLEIQNHRT
-135 ITRSGVGDLVSFG
+135 ISRSGVGDLVSFG
-148 IRVEVSD
+148 IRIEVSD

-162 FSFRNMTFK
+162 FSFRNMIFK
-171 NVYALFGINISDYTN
+171 NVYALYWVDPSNQN
-186 INIYQQAF
+186 AF
-194 NAFEVSGL
+194 NDFEVSGL
-202 TFFSSR
+202 TFISSW

-230 HMKNAAGKNSTKRNT
+230 HIKNTMGKTSTKRNT

-297 WYSINTIVQYNQA
+297 WYSINTIIQYNQA

-365 GWRHPDNYD
+365 GWRVHPN
-374 LLKWPNSD
+374 WVNSD

-390 VWGSKDNHP
+390 IGGESGHP

-407 NTIVINKSGNDAFDT
+407 NTVVINKSGNDAFDT
-422 AIDIKG
+422 AIDING
-428 ENTRIYNNIFYATN
+428 QNTRIFNNIFYATN
-442 GSGIGNQQGHYG
+442 GSGIGNQQGNYG
-454 DPKLMM
+454 DPNLMM
-460 TNNLFNGNI
+460 TNNMFFGNI
-469 RNNFRN
+469 RNNFKT
-475 LDSNRVEI
+475 LDSNRLEV
-483 NADFYNEEIG
+483 NPVFYNEQIG
-493 DQNEFQINASSQA
+493 DQYGFQINGSSQA
-506 INAGAAYTGDYAHP
+506 IDAGAAYTGNYAHP
-520 AIPVSASDI
+520 AIPVGASTI
-529 FANVEEYPTV
+529 FTNVEEYPTV
-539 DFFGNSL
+539 DFFGNSI
-546 TGDSTPNIGA
+546 TGDFTPNIGA

-562 GITLSNK
+562 EITLSNK
-569 SESSTEK
+569 SDTSSDK
-576 VFIQNPMIS
+576 VYIQNPMMS
-585 EKVVLFGVNKSYQY
+585 EKVVLFGIDKPYQY

-606 RNKQQGFLEAHKDEI
+606 RTKQQGFLEASQNEI
-621 ILDESLNP
+621 ILDQTLSSGVYL
-629 GIYVLKLKD
+629 LKLENKA
-638 KTNTITS
+638 NTIKS
-645 KIVVNKS
+645 KIVVN
-652 SVNPDY
+652 

>member
-1 MKNILITQT
+1 MHKQIKYQ
-10 LIFLFISATVFAQ
+10 VFVLLLSFSLCAQ

-34 DNNDGS
+34 DNNNGS

-47 LSKLSATTLG
+47 LSKLSNITLG

-72 NFVVDGSGTE
+72 HYVVNGSGTE
-82 QNPITFTSYGT
+82 GNPITFTSYGT
-93 GNQPIISGSGH
+93 GNQPILSGSDH
-104 DDGGGDY
+104 EDGGGDY

-121 NMIVDGLEIQNHRT
+121 NMVFDDLEIQNHRT
-135 ITRSGVGDLVSFG
+135 ISRTGVGDLVSFG
-148 IRVEVSD
+148 IRIEVSD
-155 SNANLNN
+155 SNVNLNN
-162 FSFRNMTFK
+162 FFFRNMTFK
-171 NVYALFGINISDYTN
+171 NVYGLYWVDPSNQSE
-186 INIYQQAF
+186 F

-202 TFFSSR
+202 TFMSSW
-208 GGIINNVI
+208 GGIINDVV

-230 HMKNAAGKNSTKRNT
+230 HIKNTSGKNSDKRNT

-252 EFFQIGGTCVLPV
+252 EFFQIGGTCVLPI

-297 WYSINTIVQYNQA
+297 WYSINTIVQHNQA
-310 INAKGIMD
+310 INAKGILD

-365 GWRHPDNYD
+365 GWRVNPN
-374 LLKWPNSD
+374 WANSD

-390 VWGSKDNHP
+390 IGGQSGHP
-399 SIDSYIYN
+399 SYDSYIYN
-407 NTIVINKSGNDAFDT
+407 NTVVINKSGNDAFDT
-422 AIDIKG
+422 AIDING
-428 ENTRIYNNIFYATN
+428 QNTRIFNNIFYAVN
-442 GSGIGNQQGHYG
+442 GSGIGNQQGNYS
-454 DPKLMM
+454 DPNLMM
-460 TNNLFNGNI
+460 TNNLFFGNI
-469 RNNFRN
+469 RNNFKTI
-475 LDSNRVEI
+475 DANRIEVNPI
-483 NADFYNEEIG
+483 FYNEQSG
-493 DQNEFQINASSQA
+493 DQYGFQIDASSQA
-506 INAGAAYTGDYAHP
+506 IDAGVAYTGNYAHP
-520 AIPVSASDI
+520 AIPVDASTI
-529 FANVEEYPTV
+529 FVNVEEYPTV

-546 TGDSTPNIGA
+546 SLDSTPNIGA

-562 GITLSNK
+562 EITLSNK
-569 SESSTEK
+569 SDISTGK
-576 VFIQNPMIS
+576 VYIQNPMIS
-585 EKVVLFGVNKSYQY
+585 DKVVLYGVNKSYQY

-606 RNKQQGFLEAHKDEI
+606 RTKQQGFLEAQKDEI

-629 GIYVLKLKD
+629 GIYLLQLRD
-638 KTNTITS
+638 KTNTIIS
-645 KIVVNKS
+645 KIVVN
-652 SVNPDY
+652 